1 MSELIAKVEQLY
13 KQKKFSE
20 MPRGPLGRYI
30 QVNDK
35 KYRQAIENIL
45 GSFLQ
50 FFMVNNDKDRILLS
64 NVLKQYPDLSRT
76 TIITTKFQNRVY
88 DVRAGKV
95 KLNQGNGKVIMDA
108 INVSDPVVM
117 NGLIDQM
124 KVETVVLVDNID
136 TANAL
141 TENIEDVPENLFKVW
156 LLEPFTEFYPAP
168 AYRSYAQQMKPSR
181 YLQTD
186 QKEIL
191 AGYEYQKQVLT
202 HKMNEFTDEFNNGN
216 ERVRV
221 IEKNVAE
228 KRKLCGEL
236 QQKHKDYGQKL
247 YNLRNIEY
255 PPEDSHEVLKAE
267 LEELSKK
274 QTFIMK
280 KLTEA
285 EEVVTKAT
293 KGMKTIQEKYE
304 ETKQEFNK
312 LRNEMLVTQ
321 NEVELNQMK
330 LNEMHNDLKMKTN
343 QLVVLQRDEE
353 NYGKQ
358 ENEVKTS
365 IAEMISK
372 IKGKRVEKRRN
383 EDQINQMIRSAEN
396 QISRIESS
404 NERIEDIESLLNSK
418 TSQYDKMRKVRDAME
433 IILKTVSEIFT
444 TS

>member
-236 QQKHKDYGQKL
+236 QQKHKDYGQQL

-404 NERIEDIESLLNSK
+404 NEKIEDIESLLNSK